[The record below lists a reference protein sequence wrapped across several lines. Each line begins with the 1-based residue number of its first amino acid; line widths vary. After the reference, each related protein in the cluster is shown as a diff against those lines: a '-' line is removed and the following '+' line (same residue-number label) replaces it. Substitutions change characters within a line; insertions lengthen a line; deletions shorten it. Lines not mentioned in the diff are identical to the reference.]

1 MRHSILSGQTM
12 YNGHVFSVDL
22 LRVRLPDQRE
32 RDYDLVRHPDS
43 VTILP
48 LDRDGGIWFVTQFR
62 VGSNSV
68 LLELPAGVLDEG
80 EQPEACAAREIRE
93 ETGLAARSLR
103 HLGSNYLAP
112 GYCSELNHVYLATD
126 LVSSPLQMDDD
137 EFLNT
142 RKVYADE
149 IEELIAS
156 GDLQDSKSLAA
167 LFLAQP
173 YLEK

>member
-1 MRHSILSGQTM
+1 MQHSILSGQTV
-12 YNGHVFSVDL
+12 YSGHIFSVEL

-48 LDRDGGIWFVTQFR
+48 LDHDGGIWFVTQFR

-80 EQPEACAAREIRE
+80 EKPEACAAREIRE
-93 ETGLAARSLR
+93 ETGMAAGSLR

-149 IEELIAS
+149 IEELISS

-167 LFLAQP
+167 LFLAKP

>member
-1 MRHSILSGQTM
+1 MRHSILSGQTV
-12 YNGHVFSVDL
+12 YNGRVFRLEL
-22 LRVRLPDQRE
+22 LRVRLPDQHE

-48 LDRDGGIWFVTQFR
+48 QDQDGGIWFVTQFR

-93 ETGLAARSLR
+93 EIGMAAGNLR

-149 IEELIAS
+149 IATLIVS

-167 LFLAQP
+167 LYLAQP
-173 YLEK
+173 FLQK